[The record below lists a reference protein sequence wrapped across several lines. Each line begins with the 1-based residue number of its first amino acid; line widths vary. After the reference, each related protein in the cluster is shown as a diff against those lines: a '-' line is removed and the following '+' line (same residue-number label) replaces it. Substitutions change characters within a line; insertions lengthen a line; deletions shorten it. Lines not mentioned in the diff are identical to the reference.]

1 MKIQID
7 MGLGTVA
14 VDDNGKT
21 EIFPIGTPEAFAFIA
36 KAYLRCGWDN
46 KYVYSFSWL
55 GRPIIQLP
63 DDMVRIQEI
72 IYAVKPDIIVET
84 GIAHGGSLVFY
95 ASICKAMGR
104 GRVVGVDIE
113 IRPHNR
119 EAIEAHEMF
128 PLITMIEG
136 DSIDSVT
143 VAKVAELIRP
153 QDRVL
158 VLLDG
163 CHTRVHVKAE
173 LELYSAFVS
182 TGSYIVAMDG
192 IQKDL
197 VGAPRSRSDWATNN
211 PATAALEFVAA
222 NPNFVIEDPVIPF
235 NEGNITE
242 KVTYCPCAFVRR
254 IQ

>member
-7 MGLGTVA
+7 MELGTVA
-14 VDDNGKT
+14 VADNGKT
-21 EIFPIGTPEAFAFIA
+21 ELFPIGTPEAFAVIA

-46 KYVYSFSWL
+46 KYVYSFTWL

-63 DDMVRIQEI
+63 DDMLRIQEI
-72 IYAVKPDIIVET
+72 IYTVKPDIIIET

-136 DSIDSVT
+136 NSIEPETVT
-143 VAKVAELIRP
+143 KVANQIRP

-163 CHTRVHVKAE
+163 CHTRAHVKAE

-182 TGSYIVAMDG
+182 KGSYIVAMDG

-197 VGAPRSRSDWATNN
+197 VGAPRSGSDWATNN

-222 NPNFVIEDPVIPF
+222 NTNFIIEDPKIPF

-242 KVTYCPCAFVRR
+242 KVTYCPGAFVRR